1 MRKIKANTIIT
12 ILIYLFFCIYVSKSV
27 PFFTEQK
34 IVIIAKV
41 SGFCF
46 SAQKRS
52 QWCVQLNAFQ
62 TAMARH

>member
-12 ILIYLFFCIYVSKSV
+12 ILIYFFCIYGSKSV

-52 QWCVQLNAFQ
+52 QWCVQLTAFQ